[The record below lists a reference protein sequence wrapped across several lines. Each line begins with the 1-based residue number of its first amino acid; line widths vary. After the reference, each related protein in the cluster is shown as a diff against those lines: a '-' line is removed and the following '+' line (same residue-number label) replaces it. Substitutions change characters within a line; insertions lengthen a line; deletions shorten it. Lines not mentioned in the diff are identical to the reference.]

1 MLVLSRKLGETLMI
15 GGEITVRVIEVKG
28 NTVRLGIDAPRQ
40 VPVLRSELRSNGQRS
55 TADCL

>member
-1 MLVLSRKLGETLMI
+1 MI